1 MTITRRLAAALLLL
15 GAAATAT
22 PGFAADDYPSRPI
35 KLIVAYPPGQ
45 STDMVARFIGVKL
58 AADLGQPVYIE
69 NKAGASGN
77 LGTAHA
83 ARQAADG
90 YSLLMGASGTHA
102 MNEFLFANIGFNPDK
117 DFEPIAPTVIIP
129 MMIAVH
135 PSVPA
140 NNLPELL
147 ALARSKPGKLDVA
160 IPSVTARL
168 VLETLRPHGAP
179 LFGVPYGGS
188 GAAATAVL
196 GNQVSVMIDTVAATR
211 GQIGKLKPIAVTSA
225 KAMSALPDVKSVA
238 EQGIPGFDVTA
249 WNALMAP
256 AGTPEPVKQKLAA
269 AMKRILALPETA
281 KTLQDLGFEPA
292 PYMSPA
298 ETQAF
303 MRSSRRTF
311 GEAIRAAGIKPE

>member
-1 MTITRRLAAALLLL
+1 MNITRRVAAALLALGTSGF
-15 GAAATAT
+15 GAAAH
-22 PGFAADDYPSRPI
+22 AADDYPSKPL

-45 STDMVARFIGVKL
+45 STDIVSRYLGAKL
-58 AADLGQPVYIE
+58 AEELGQPVYID
-69 NKAGASGN
+69 NKGGASGN
-77 LGTAHA
+77 LGTAYA
-83 ARQAADG
+83 ARQPADG
-90 YSLLMGASGTHA
+90 YSLLMGTSGTHV

-147 ALARSKPGKLDVA
+147 ALARSKPGKIDVA

-168 VLETLRPHGAP
+168 VLESLRPHGAP
-179 LFGVPYGGS
+179 FFGVPYSGS

-196 GNQVSVMIDTVAATR
+196 GNHVPVIIDTAAATR

-225 KAMSALPDVKSVA
+225 KSMRSLPEIKSVA
-238 EQGIPGFDVTA
+238 EQGIADFDISA
-249 WNALMAP
+249 WNALMVP

-269 AMKRILALPETA
+269 AMKKIMALPETTKA
-281 KTLQDLGFEPA
+281 LQDLGFEPA
-292 PYMSPA
+292 PYMSP
-298 ETQAF
+298 TDTLAF
-303 MRSSRRTF
+303 SRASRKTF
-311 GEAIRAAGIKPE
+311 GDAIRAAGLKPE